1 MSKTNSSNDITPVKH
16 SERIRRNKTD
26 NNMKTNEQN
35 LYNSKKCEVT
45 PRTNKETK
53 VINKFKIVVTK
64 VIIGYV

>member
-53 VINKFKIVVTK
+53 VINKFRIGLAK
-64 VIIGYV
+64 VIIYV